1 MERKLSVDTLDEMF
15 EEQDRFMKLLQKE
28 RNFVNYPVELE
39 TKSGQKIVKDISHEC
54 LHELFEAIHLLTDS
68 KDHRKTVTGTFD
80 REKFLEELSDALHY
94 YIEICI
100 LCGIKSK
107 ELYSAFMKKSE
118 INFNRI
124 NNGY

>member
-1 MERKLSVDTLDEMF
+1 MDCYRTTMERKLSADTLRVMF
-15 EEQDRFMKLLQKE
+15 EEQDRFMKLLQRE
-28 RNFVNYPVELE
+28 RNFVNYPVELS

-68 KDHRKTVTGTFD
+68 KDHRKTLTGTFD

-100 LCGIKSK
+100 LCGI
-107 ELYSAFMKKSE
+107 
-118 INFNRI
+118 
-124 NNGY
+124 